1 MNSDEALTIR
11 SQVML
16 GLGRKMTVAL
26 VKSGDPKNKLVCRKQ
41 THKVLAPPHLVFE
54 KYGEGFSLGW
64 QHAQLKSTGWRCH
77 FLTQETGVDR
87 RNQKCTE
94 NGATGC

>member
-1 MNSDEALTIR
+1 MNSDEALTIC

-16 GLGRKMTVAL
+16 GLGRKMTAAL
-26 VKSGDPKNKLVCRKQ
+26 VKSGDPKNKLVRHKQ

-54 KYGEGFSLGW
+54 RYAEGFCLGW
-64 QHAQLKSTGWRCH
+64 QHAQLKSKGWRHH
-77 FLTQETGVDR
+77 FLRQETGFDG